1 MCSRQVPI
9 PVTET
14 SERIA
19 RAAADLF
26 VRNGYRGTSMAA
38 IATEAGVAVQTLY
51 NVAGSKAAVLGL
63 VLDRTVSGPEAPRSV
78 PEFMEERVRHLQS
91 QADVIDALS
100 DWFAEVHP
108 RSSALFKVI
117 RDGAAIDAEVAGF
130 QEEREKRRLA
140 NYRRAAARIADRG
153 PTRLNTEETAALI
166 WAVGHPD
173 VYRQLVVE
181 EGWPPEHYRS
191 WMRNVLAGAIQP

>member
-1 MCSRQVPI
+1 
-9 PVTET
+9 
-14 SERIA
+14 
-19 RAAADLF
+19 
-26 VRNGYRGTSMAA
+26 MAA

-140 NYRRAAARIADRG
+140 NYRLAAARIADRG
-153 PTRLNTEETAALI
+153 PTRLNTEEAAALI

-173 VYRQLVVE
+173 VYRRLVVE
-181 EGWPPEHYRS
+181 EGWPLEHYRS